1 MVFYSRL
8 HENHRWRLSTRL
20 LLRISH
26 CITLLILQVLDETV
40 SLETIAILSFFT
52 LVRKDQATILCN
64 VQVLANIPLSK
75 RNNTDF
81 SPFYS
86 QKECQIHATK
96 SQFVSEHG
104 LCVLP
109 ISHPNSVTADL
120 ICCTLVAAQNLL
132 WETTGKLRQCFV
144 YRKCSYCP
152 LHAAA
157 GMHHAREKTP
167 KHRLSCDESASH
179 CKNSYGLS
187 KNLFFG

>member
-1 MVFYSRL
+1 M
-8 HENHRWRLSTRL
+8 
-20 LLRISH
+20 
-26 CITLLILQVLDETV
+26 ETFHTTASQDF
-40 SLETIAILSFFT
+40 SLYYFINFTSFRRNSFFGNNCHFILFHFS
-52 LVRKDQATILCN
+52 LVRKDQATILYN
-64 VQVLANIPLSK
+64 VQVLANIPSSK

-96 SQFVSEHG
+96 SQFVSEPG

-109 ISHPNSVTADL
+109 ISHPNAVTADL
-120 ICCTLVAAQNLL
+120 ICCTLVQQQRRISSGRRR
-132 WETTGKLRQCFV
+132 GKLRQRFV

-179 CKNSYGLS
+179 C
-187 KNLFFG
+187 